1 MCWDVIVVGAGLSGL
16 VAARALERAGHD
28 VLVVEAGDHVGGKT
42 LTTEINGDAFDLGA
56 HWIGPTQHRIADLAA
71 ELGVRTR
78 RQPFAGHGVLD
89 LQGRLRQ
96 FRGTVPLL
104 PTKVSADVIVGAARL
119 AMMRRGINFDTP
131 PDAGRLRCLDQRNGR
146 WLRDTVFRTHAGRGL
161 FEMTTGLL
169 LGAACSEISA
179 FYLLAFL
186 RSGKGLRRLS
196 SFRGGAQRDA
206 LIGGAQQLCTALA
219 GQLRN
224 SVRLNTPVLAVDQT
238 NRTVI
243 VRTAPVSL
251 QARRV
256 ILAIAPPQAADLVFK
271 PPLPAEHSTAMQ
283 AMQMGAY
290 TKFVVQY
297 QRPWWRQQGLSGL
310 AFSTAGPLQMVV
322 DDIHGCRPG
331 TLVGFATGPSARQL
345 ANLSSPAR
353 QAAVLDTLGHLLGS
367 QAKDP
372 TAFIEHAWVQDPWV
386 SGAPVAFTPPGVL
399 SQTTR
404 SLSQPHGLIHWA
416 GTDLARR
423 HRGYMDGAVESG
435 LRAAKEI
442 VSPQSTLGPA
452 HPADEPT
459 PSAPR
464 AQPRGR

>member
-1 MCWDVIVVGAGLSGL
+1 VIVVGAGLSGL
-16 VAARALERAGHD
+16 VAARSLERDRHD
-28 VLVVEAGDHVGGKT
+28 VLVVEAGDHVGGKM
-42 LTTEINGDAFDLGA
+42 LTTDINGDAFDLGA
-56 HWIGPTQHRIADLAA
+56 HWIGPTQHRIAGLAA

-78 RQPFAGHGVLD
+78 RQPFAGRGVLD

-104 PTKVSADVIVGAARL
+104 PAKVSADVIVGAARL
-119 AMMRRGINFDTP
+119 QMMRRGVNFDIP
-131 PDAGRLRCLDQRNGR
+131 PDAGRLHCLDQRDGQ
-146 WLRDTVFRTHAGRGL
+146 WLRDTAFRTHAGRGL

-169 LGAACSEISA
+169 LGAACSEVSA
-179 FYLLAFL
+179 LYLLAFL

-196 SFRGGAQRDA
+196 SFRGGAQQDA

-224 SVRLNTPVLAVDQT
+224 PVRLNTPVLAVDQT
-238 NRTVI
+238 NHTVI

-251 QARRV
+251 QARRA
-256 ILAIAPPQAADLVFK
+256 ILAIAPPRAADLVLT
-271 PPLPAEHSTAMQ
+271 PQLPAEHSTALQ

-322 DDIHGCRPG
+322 DDTHGCRPG

-345 ANLSSPAR
+345 ANLSSPVR
-353 QAAVLDTLGHLLGS
+353 QAAILDALARLFGS
-367 QAKDP
+367 QALHP
-372 TAFIEHAWVQDPWV
+372 SVFIEHAWAGDPWAG
-386 SGAPVAFTPPGVL
+386 GAPVAFTPPGVL

-404 SLSQPHGLIHWA
+404 PLSQPHGLIHWA
-416 GTDLARR
+416 GTDFARR

-442 VSPQSTLGPA
+442 ICPQSTLGLA
-452 HPADEPT
+452 TPADEPI

-464 AQPRGR
+464 AQPKGR